1 MKMARLNTLP
11 RDGLIKD
18 LPTTDKLKLALE
30 WLRANPTEK
39 PTTAARAHCIEN
51 VQTVQQVWRRERKRV
66 YRTGTFE
73 RGRPG
78 APTILTDTQHQALIQ
93 YAIDQ
98 ATNGGIGA
106 TKRIMWNAICYLR
119 KQAGQENPC
128 ETWFT
133 KWLKET
139 PELYIIKTKPIPR
152 HRTDMHTPLDLRKWF
167 DDEYAVALKETGIA
181 DLPRHEAA
189 RYIHNMDEKGC
200 RLACPPGEEI
210 VVPLEIAEMYI
221 GIPENRLSLT
231 VIESICADG
240 IAIPPVVIIPGGS
253 IMEH

>member
-1 MKMARLNTLP
+1 MVYKMAEGN
-11 RDGLIKD
+11 
-18 LPTTDKLKLALE
+18 
-30 WLRANPTEK
+30 
-39 PTTAARAHCIEN
+39 
-51 VQTVQQVWRRERKRV
+51 
-66 YRTGTFE
+66 
-73 RGRPG
+73 
-78 APTILTDTQHQALIQ
+78 
-93 YAIDQ
+93 
-98 ATNGGIGA
+98 
-106 TKRIMWNAICYLR
+106 
-119 KQAGQENPC
+119 
-128 ETWFT
+128 
-133 KWLKET
+133 
-139 PELYIIKTKPIPR
+139 
-152 HRTDMHTPLDLRKWF
+152 LRKWF